1 MWRKFRNSWLD
12 HCPTLFFVDLEFSSY
27 QKDFEFYEI
36 CVADVHGTIILNTLV
51 DHGCSTQAMSNSS
64 DHYMHRHCVEK
75 TYGASSDQHPQNAM
89 TMAQVTDRLAEYLT
103 PESLWVEWSQGFC
116 DYFRVLQALKK
127 LGRASMMP
135 PISNVFRLNL
145 AWRFALTSFDVSCRL
160 SVLYRMTGRYGAEL
174 SALAHRAEPD
184 VRMMCELAATYFRG
198 TLQPAHRSLITSYMT
213 LKCNERRTKQ
223 SPNLQCISRHLT
235 DLGHTDKE
243 VPERSDEDKQVDE
256 DIDAEDTDADA
267 YSDEEGAD
275 LTNEEWRMLR
285 AQEPEIQD
293 DNKEDEDYNDHNN

>member
-1 MWRKFRNSWLD
+1 
-12 HCPTLFFVDLEFSSY
+12 
-27 QKDFEFYEI
+27 
-36 CVADVHGTIILNTLV
+36 
-51 DHGCSTQAMSNSS
+51 
-64 DHYMHRHCVEK
+64 
-75 TYGASSDQHPQNAM
+75 
-89 TMAQVTDRLAEYLT
+89 
-103 PESLWVEWSQGFC
+103 
-116 DYFRVLQALKK
+116 
-127 LGRASMMP
+127 MP
-135 PISNVFRLNL
+135 LISNVFQLNL
-145 AWRFALTSFDVSCRL
+145 AWRFALTGFNVSCRL
-160 SVLYRMTGRYGAEL
+160 SVLYRMMGRYGAEL

-184 VRMMCELAATYFRG
+184 VRMMYELAVTYFRG

-213 LKCNERRTKQ
+213 LKYNERRTKQ
-223 SPNLQCISRHLT
+223 SPDLQCISRHLT

-293 DNKEDEDYNDHNN
+293 DNEEEDEDYNDHNN